1 MKHALLNVIQ
11 AFALWLLKLCGSK
24 QFAVPKYMDNYLAE
38 IEALVRDEEPKQ
50 HPGYFKYRR
59 VFTIMMTRHPAMNQ
73 RDLSKA
79 IQLCS
84 DSVASG
90 LGPAVAP
97 PQSADSAA
105 S

>member
-1 MKHALLNVIQ
+1 MKHALLNVVQ
-11 AFALWLLKLCGSK
+11 AFALWLLKIIGSK
-24 QFAVPKYMDNYLAE
+24 QIHVPKYMDNYAVE
-38 IEALVRDEEPKQ
+38 IEALVRDEEPRP

-59 VFTIMMTRHPAMNQ
+59 VFTIMMTRHPALNQ

-90 LGPAVAP
+90 LGQVEGVRP
-97 PQSADSAA
+97 SADSVG